1 MIATTEGHVM
11 RSAVVFYSLE
21 GSTRRVAQ
29 AVAQRLG
36 SDLIELVC
44 EDPYPAQG
52 RARLLRGSKDAMTG
66 AKPALK
72 PYAFDAAAYD
82 LVIVAGP
89 LWCGKMA
96 APLNTFKRD
105 HGAELAGKRCAGVV
119 VSGAPRES
127 YADAPRKLLGRGAAE
142 MPVLHLTTK
151 QVADDAELD
160 AAVSA
165 FCAGLTA

>member
-1 MIATTEGHVM
+1 MKA
-11 RSAVVFYSLE
+11 AVVYYSLE
-21 GSTRRVAQ
+21 GSTKRAAQ

-36 SDLIELVC
+36 ANLIELAC
-44 EDPYPAQG
+44 EDPYPTEG

-72 PYAFDAAAYD
+72 PYAFDATAYD
-82 LVIVAGP
+82 LVVVAGP

-105 HGAELAGKRCAGVV
+105 HGAELSDKRVAGIV
-119 VSGAPRES
+119 VSGAPKES
-127 YADAPRKLLGRGAAE
+127 YADAPRKLLARDSD

-151 QVADDAELD
+151 QAADEDEFSQH
-160 AAVSA
+160 VST
-165 FCAGLTA
+165 FCVDLRD

>member
-1 MIATTEGHVM
+1 MK
-11 RSAVVFYSLE
+11 SAVVYYSLE
-21 GSTRRVAQ
+21 GSTKRAAEQVAKE
-29 AVAQRLG
+29 LG

-44 EDPYPAQG
+44 ENPYPTEG

-72 PYAFDAAAYD
+72 PYTLDVASYD
-82 LVIVAGP
+82 LVVVAGP

-105 HGAELAGKRCAGVV
+105 HGTELTGKRVAGIV
-119 VSGAPRES
+119 VSGAPKES
-127 YADAPRKLLGRGAAE
+127 YADAVRKLMGRNAE

-151 QVADDAELD
+151 QVADGEELEPR
-160 AAVSA
+160 VTA
-165 FCAGLTA
+165 FCKQLEG

>member
-1 MIATTEGHVM
+1 MK
-11 RSAVVFYSLE
+11 SAVVYYSLE
-21 GSTRRVAQ
+21 GSTKRVAQ
-29 AVAQRLG
+29 AVAQRM
-36 SDLIELVC
+36 DADPIELAC
-44 EDPYPAQG
+44 EKPYPTEG

-82 LVIVAGP
+82 LVVVAGP

-105 HGAELAGKRCAGVV
+105 HGTELADKRVAGIV
-119 VSGAPRES
+119 VSGAPKES
-127 YADAPRKLLGRGAAE
+127 YADAVRKLLDRDAD

-151 QVADDAELD
+151 QAADESELTQRVAD
-160 AAVSA
+160 
-165 FCAGLTA
+165 FCASLQ